1 MFLESSGEDPNWPDP
16 AGARRFIMP
25 AKDPDFPLALPEQAG
40 ATSTPVV
47 AKRPE
52 KDV

>member
-1 MFLESSGEDPNWPDP
+1 
-16 AGARRFIMP
+16 MP

-52 KDV
+52 KDVQHLFFAFFSWIFHSA